1 MKRTTLGVVCALAL
15 TFGAFSSAWAQFSGS
30 ISGTVQDP
38 SSASVP
44 GATVTLTNSGTG
56 ESKSS
61 TTDAAGFYQFVS
73 LAPGNYSVKTS
84 AKGFADSQ
92 TSFTLQTNQ
101 TLNLPVKLTVG
112 SSSETVQVTT
122 QAPLLDTSDTRLQ
135 ETLSTQT
142 LSSLPLAGRS
152 MISLVVLAPGVTGL
166 GVTSNGSPG
175 SGRDNYSTET
185 QVDASANGQGAVGN
199 MYVVDGLDVTSSI
212 RAGVL
217 NLTPN
222 PDSIQET
229 TIQSNTY
236 NVDYGRASSIQMTMT
251 TKSGTNQYHGN
262 ASDYF
267 TYQGLL
273 ARTEFTNKYAP
284 FHSNNISA
292 TIGGPMVPKHNIG
305 FFFFA
310 IEPLRSS
317 AGTSTNVS
325 FEDPQFTAFAQSA
338 FPNSLG
344 TQLMTKYPVSK
355 ISGQVVQSTASTLY
369 PGTCGTAAT
378 FFLPCSTPMID
389 TANYTDT
396 SYRNGL
402 QYNFRLDKDFASDR
416 LYGSFYRTTL
426 STNTP
431 NSRAAFAIT
440 NQFYQYAIQ
449 VNETHTFSPNT
460 LNEAAFAGMRVEGID
475 GVSGLFSVPLVKV
488 TGLNVDGNGNAFGAG
503 FAQGDFIQHNYHW
516 RDVLTHTFKQH
527 DFRIGY
533 EGLFGDDV
541 EIFNGPYD
549 QPTFQ
554 FNGLVQL
561 ASDNVYTETSLAYD
575 PLTGARSQYN
585 WNAAGVTNGLFAQ
598 DTWKVRHNVT
608 VNYGVRWD
616 DYGNPWSRSPTT
628 AFANFFYGPGQTLQ
642 QRTTNG
648 FVLQHNHALNRAIT
662 DVFSPRG
669 GVAWDVTG
677 DGKWLVRGGAG
688 LFHNWPTLANLQEEY
703 RGNPPGD
710 IFPTFYS
717 GQSPAPIFGLGTSN
731 SKPFGYPAP
740 TLAGRP
746 LNSQGGI
753 TGLQFTIGGIDPN
766 LVSPVAYIFSGS
778 LDRQLPDNLVASVAY
793 SSAIARNLLSG
804 GGQVYNV
811 SYGQDINELPGD
823 LILHNSTTPTRLNT
837 SFGEVLYTQ
846 NDRVSQYNAFI
857 LSLRGRFSRAFFN
870 ASYTHSVSKDDT
882 QVFPTYINPHQ
893 YYGPSLWDIPN
904 RFSLAW
910 NYQFPDLNH
919 ALGLAGRAASGWQ
932 LSGTSIIQSG
942 PPFTVSTNAAFAP
955 TTNAAGTFTGYAA
968 GSGDYNADGDNFDFP
983 NVTTYKYSNSRKSY
997 LNGLFPTGTF
1007 TTPSTFGVEGN
1018 EAYNQFRQP
1027 GFNQFDVA
1035 LLKNTAITER
1045 VNFQL
1050 RFEFFNIFN
1059 RANLNSV
1066 DDNLP
1071 DGNFGKATLQY
1082 TPRYLQFGGN
1092 LTF

>member
-1 MKRTTLGVVCALAL
+1 MKRNPIRVAFALAL
-15 TFGAFSSAWAQFSGS
+15 AIGAFSNASAQFGSS

-38 SSASVP
+38 GGAVVP
-44 GATVTLTNSGTG
+44 GATVTLTNVGTG
-56 ESKSS
+56 EARAGS
-61 TTDAAGFYQFVS
+61 TNSQGFYQFVS
-73 LAPGNYSVKTS
+73 LAPGNYAVKAS

-92 TSFTLQTNQ
+92 QIFTLETNQ

-112 SSSETVQVTT
+112 TSSETVQVTT

-142 LSSLPLAGRS
+142 LSSLPLAGRN
-152 MISLVVLAPGVTGL
+152 MISLVTLAPGVTGL

-185 QVDASANGQGAVGN
+185 QVDSSANGQGAVGN

-273 ARTEFTNKYAP
+273 ARSEFTQTYAP

-292 TIGGPMVPKHNIG
+292 TIGGPMVPRHNIG

-310 IEPLRSS
+310 IEPLRAS
-317 AGTSTNVS
+317 AATPTNVS
-325 FEDPQFTAFAQSA
+325 FEDPQFTAWAQSA
-338 FPNSLG
+338 FPNTLG
-344 TQLMTKYPVSK
+344 TLLLTKYPVS
-355 ISGQVVQSTASTLY
+355 SVSSRTVQSTANTLY

-378 FFLPCSTPMID
+378 FFLPCATAMID
-389 TANYTDT
+389 TANYSPT
-396 SYRNGL
+396 SYRNGM
-402 QYNFRLDKDFASDR
+402 QYNFRLDKDFKAER

-426 STNTP
+426 SSNTP
-431 NSRAAFAIT
+431 NLRSAFAIT
-440 NQFYQYAIQ
+440 NQYYQWAIQ

-475 GVSGLFSVPLVKV
+475 GQSGLFSVPLVNV
-488 TGLNVDGNGNAFGAG
+488 TGINVNGNGNAFGAG

-516 RDVLTHTFKQH
+516 RDVLTHTIKAH
-527 DFRIGY
+527 DIRVGY

-561 ASDNVYTETSLAYD
+561 ATDNVYTETSLSYD
-575 PLTGARSQYN
+575 PISGQRTQYN
-585 WNAAGVTNGLFAQ
+585 WNAAGVTNGVFAQ

-608 VNYGVRWD
+608 LNYGIRWD
-616 DYGNPWSRSPTT
+616 DYGNPYSRSPST
-628 AFANFFYGPGQTLQ
+628 AFGNFFYGPGQTLQ
-642 QRTTNG
+642 EETANG
-648 FVLQHNHALNRAIT
+648 FVVRHTHALNRAIT
-662 DVFSPRG
+662 DVFSPRA
-669 GVAWDVTG
+669 GVAWDLQG
-677 DGKWLVRGGAG
+677 NGKWLIKGGAG
-688 LFHNWPTLANLQEEY
+688 IFHNWPTLANLQEEF
-703 RGNPPGD
+703 RGNPPGN

-717 GQSPAPIFGLGTSN
+717 GQTPAPIFALGTSN
-731 SKPFGYPAP
+731 TKPFGYPAP
-740 TLAGRP
+740 ALPGRP
-746 LNSQGGI
+746 LNPQGGI

-766 LVSPVAYIFSGS
+766 LVSPVAYIYSGS
-778 LDRQLPDNLVASVAY
+778 LDRQLPANLVASVAY
-793 SSAIARNLLSG
+793 SGAQGRNLLSG

-823 LILHNSTTPTRLNT
+823 LIIHNSLTPTRLNT

-846 NDRVSQYNAFI
+846 NDRVSSYNAFI
-857 LSLRGRFSRAFFN
+857 LALRGRFSRAFFN
-870 ASYTHSVSKDDT
+870 ASYTKSSSSDDT
-882 QVFPTYINPHQ
+882 QVFPTYIDPHQ
-893 YYGPSLWDIPN
+893 YYGPSLWDIPS

-910 NYQFPDLNH
+910 NYQFPDVNH
-919 ALGLAGRAASGWQ
+919 AEGLVGRAGSGWQ

-942 PPFTVSTNAAFAP
+942 SPFTVSTNAAFAP
-955 TTNAAGTFTGYAA
+955 LKDAAGNFTGYAP

-983 NVTTYKYSNSRKSY
+983 DVNSYHYSTARKSY
-997 LNGLFPTGTF
+997 LNGLFPAGTF
-1007 TTPSTFGVEGN
+1007 TAPTTFGVEGN
-1018 EAYNQFRQP
+1018 EAYNRFRQP
-1027 GFNQFDVA
+1027 GFNQWDAA

-1050 RFEFFNIFN
+1050 RFEFFNVFN
-1059 RANLNSV
+1059 RANLNTV
-1066 DDNLP
+1066 DANLP

-1082 TPRYLQFGGN
+1082 TPRFLQFGGN